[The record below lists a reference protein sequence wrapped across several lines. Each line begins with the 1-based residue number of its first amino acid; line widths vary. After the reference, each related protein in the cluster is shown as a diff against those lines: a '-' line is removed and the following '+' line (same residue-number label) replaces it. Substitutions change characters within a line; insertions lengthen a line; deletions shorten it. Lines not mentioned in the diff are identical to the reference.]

1 MKNNKNKIIIII
13 VAVLLIAVVLYFLFF
28 KKPKAQNTDTSIITP
43 PILPPINTTPTTN
56 DNFPLIKGS
65 KGSNVIYLQRALNKI
80 NPTYKIDDDGDF
92 GNITY
97 MFLLTTVGTSFY
109 PVTADK
115 FTQILSRANNI

>member
-28 KKPKAQNTDTSIITP
+28 KKPKAQDTDTSIIKP
-43 PILPPINTTPTTN
+43 PILPPIKN